1 MATNNDQKPKIP
13 ALTADRAAM
22 QPRPQPRPAD
32 KPGAPVNHPAVAEY
46 VTQWNKMAHDVDRLS
61 AENQRLRYELD
72 VAKQRIAELEH
83 ISDHER
89 SKKEQFQF
97 WAARFDTMAGEV
109 VARMEEVAGLAT
121 TMRTEARRAA
131 EPEPEANQIEGKL
144 DAPPVSP
151 EPERVEQEIA
161 AIAKKFASKT
171 DGSAYPGA

>member
-1 MATNNDQKPKIP
+1 MANDQKAKIP
-13 ALTADRAAM
+13 AITADRAAM

-32 KPGAPVNHPAVAEY
+32 KPSAPVNHPAVAEY
-46 VTQWNKMAHDVDRLS
+46 VTQWNKMAHDVDRLTT
-61 AENQRLRYELD
+61 ENQRLRYELD

-131 EPEPEANQIEGKL
+131 EPEQPQPEPAAIE
-144 DAPPVSP
+144 APPVSP
-151 EPERVEQEIA
+151 EPAQVEAEIA
-161 AIAKKFASKT
+161 AIAKKFSPKT
-171 DGSAYPGA
+171 DGSAFPS